1 MTHVLDVKLVL
12 RDQLMK
18 KFVPILLV
26 LGAIAVAT
34 LMSALKPE
42 PVKAEVP
49 EAALAVK
56 TQIINRTEVT
66 LSVESQGTVQPRT
79 RTTLISEVS
88 GIVLEVS
95 DYFIVGGSFEA
106 GDILMRI
113 DPTDYEVALQRA
125 KAQLISRTALLEF
138 EKARTAQ
145 AKKEWQM
152 TGRPESEA
160 PTLALREPYLAE
172 AEANILHAKAE
183 VKQAK
188 LKLKR
193 ATIRAPYAGMVS
205 IKSVDIGQ
213 YVTRGSPLGETFAID
228 FVEVR
233 LPLTERDLSQMTTLS
248 FQSTDPVNTVV
259 LSGSANGRLANWS
272 ASVVRSEGVVN
283 ELNRSQYV
291 VARVSDPYRL
301 NQSLTATAS
310 PLLVGTFVTAT
321 LKGKILSNVFK
332 VPRSALL
339 QGSKVAVVDKMQRM
353 QINSVDVVS
362 SDEGYYYLSKGLK
375 EGAEVIVSAIGT
387 PIEGIKLEVKN
398 SFNNGSTE

>member
-1 MTHVLDVKLVL
+1 
-12 RDQLMK
+12 MK

-34 LMSALKPE
+34 LMSVLKPE

-56 TQIINRTEVT
+56 TQILNRTEVT
-66 LSVESQGTVQPRT
+66 LSVESQGTVQPLT
-79 RTTLISEVS
+79 RTTLISSVS

-95 DYFIVGGSFEA
+95 DSFIVGGSFEA

-113 DPTDYEVALQRA
+113 DPTDSEVALQRA
-125 KAQLISRTALLEF
+125 KAQLISRTALLEL

-145 AKKEWQM
+145 AQKEWQM

-172 AEANILHAKAE
+172 AKANILQAKAE
-183 VKQAK
+183 VKQAE

-205 IKSVDIGQ
+205 MKSVDIGQ
-213 YVTRGSPLGETFAID
+213 YVTPGARLGETFAID

-233 LPLTERDLSQMTTLS
+233 LPLTERDLSQMTTMS
-248 FQSTDPVNTVV
+248 FQSTDPVSTVV

-387 PIEGIKLEVKN
+387 PIEGLKLEVKN
-398 SFNNGSTE
+398 SFNNGSAK

>member
-160 PTLALREPYLAE
+160 PILALREPYLAE

-301 NQSLTATAS
+301 NPSLSATAA